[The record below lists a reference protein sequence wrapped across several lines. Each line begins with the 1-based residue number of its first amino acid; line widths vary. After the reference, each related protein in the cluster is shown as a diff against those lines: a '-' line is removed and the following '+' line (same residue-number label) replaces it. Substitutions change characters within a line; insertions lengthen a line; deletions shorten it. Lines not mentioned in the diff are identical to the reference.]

1 MCVFYL
7 LLLLLLLCFPSLV
20 RFRVFFLQQKKILL
34 IHVNRCI
41 HSCILRQRSCPF
53 RSSNSLH
60 RSPVSLHHI
69 MQMQIWRGRGGRCV
83 GRFYPTTYYSVICFF
98 PSIFPARFFF
108 VVFVSSFTCIKIK
121 GNKVRE
127 QRKKKIV
134 G

>member
-1 MCVFYL
+1 MFCVFY
-7 LLLLLLLCFPSLV
+7 LLLLLLCFPSLV
-20 RFRVFFLQQKKILL
+20 RFHVFFLQQKKILL

-83 GRFYPTTYYSVICFF
+83 GGFYPTTYYSVICFF
-98 PSIFPARFFF
+98 FPSIFPARFFLLF
-108 VVFVSSFTCIKIK
+108 SFPLLLALRLRGTKCE
-121 GNKVRE
+121 NNE
-127 QRKKKIV
+127 KKKK
-134 G
+134 